1 MKTLI
6 SSDVRL
12 LANLIQEGKVVIF
25 PTETVY
31 GIGASTRSEEACLRV
46 YEIKGRPKDNP
57 LIAHFPSIKEIEK
70 VCMLGD
76 LGRKLLEKFSPGP
89 LTLILN
95 KKDKSLF
102 PKELDTLAVRI
113 PKNPVV
119 REWIELSGGP
129 ISAPSANVSG
139 RPSLTKL
146 TDVLR
151 YFEGKV
157 DGILIAEEPSYGIE
171 STVVSL
177 VGEHP
182 TLLRPGSIESEELKI
197 YLPDLVFPNPLET
210 SPVLSVSHVPL
221 SPGTKYKHYAPT
233 AQVIL
238 ASTEEFIHSLE
249 KGFDPKE
256 TAWIGFS
263 LTKKISKG
271 NVLQETN
278 EAVTKEEEDRS
289 EEFDHFSLVS
299 TNEEYASKLYAF
311 FEVCDLKK
319 IQTIICEA
327 PKPGHGSEG
336 LRNRLEKASRRK

>member
-6 SSDVRL
+6 SSDVSL

-46 YEIKGRPKDNP
+46 YEIKGRPRDNP
-57 LIAHFPSIKEIEK
+57 LIAHFHSIESIEE
-70 VCMLGD
+70 VCVLGE

-89 LTLILN
+89 LTLILP

-113 PKNPVV
+113 PKNPVI
-119 REWIELSGGP
+119 REWIRQTGGP
-129 ISAPSANVSG
+129 VSAPSANLSG

-146 TDVLR
+146 TDVVR

-157 DGILIAEEPSYGIE
+157 DGILIAEEPSFGIE

-182 TLLRPGSIESEELKI
+182 TLLRPGSIESEELKTI
-197 YLPDLVFPNPLET
+197 LPNLIIPSPFET

-221 SPGTKYKHYAPT
+221 SPGTKYKHYAPS
-233 AQVIL
+233 AQVVL
-238 ASTEEFIHSLE
+238 ASREEFIHSLE
-249 KGFDPKE
+249 VGFDPKE

-263 LTKKISKG
+263 FPEKVRKG
-271 NVLQETN
+271 NLFSKTN
-278 EAVTKEEEDRS
+278 ETVAKKREEHS
-289 EEFDHFSLVS
+289 EFDHFSLVS

-311 FEVCDLKK
+311 FEVCDLAK

-327 PKPGHGSEG
+327 PKLGRGWEG
-336 LRNRLEKASRRK
+336 LRNRLEKASRRN

>member
-31 GIGASTRSEEACLRV
+31 GIGASTKNEAACLRV

-57 LIAHFPSIKEIEK
+57 LIAHFPSIEAIEESC
-70 VCMLGD
+70 VLGN

-89 LTLILN
+89 LTLILP

-113 PKNPVV
+113 PKNPVI
-119 REWIELSGGP
+119 REWIRLTGGP
-129 ISAPSANVSG
+129 VSAPSANLSG

-146 TDVLR
+146 TDVVR

-157 DGILIAEEPSYGIE
+157 DGILIEEEPSFGIE

-182 TLLRPGSIESEELKI
+182 TLLRPGSIESEELKTL
-197 YLPDLVFPNPLET
+197 LPDLVVPNLFET
-210 SPVLSVSHVPL
+210 LPVLSVSHVPL
-221 SPGTKYKHYAPT
+221 SPGTKYKHYAPS

-238 ASTEEFIHSLE
+238 ASRDEFIHSLE
-249 KGFDPKE
+249 VGFDPKD

-263 LTKKISKG
+263 IADKLGKG
-271 NVLQETN
+271 NLFSETK
-278 EAVTKEEEDRS
+278 EAVAKSKEGLS
-289 EEFDHFSLVS
+289 KFDHFSLVS

-311 FEVCDLKK
+311 FEACDLSK
-319 IQTIICEA
+319 IQTIICET
-327 PKPGHGSEG
+327 PKLGRGWEG
-336 LRNRLEKASRRK
+336 LRNRLEKASRRN

>member
-6 SSDVRL
+6 SSDVSL

-31 GIGASTRSEEACLRV
+31 GIGASTKNEVACLRV

-57 LIAHFPSIKEIEK
+57 LIAHFPSIESIEDAC
-70 VCMLGD
+70 VLGD

-89 LTLILN
+89 LTLILS

-113 PKNPVV
+113 PKNPVI
-119 REWIELSGGP
+119 REWIRLTGGP
-129 ISAPSANVSG
+129 VSAPSANLSG

-146 TDVLR
+146 TDVVR

-157 DGILIAEEPSYGIE
+157 DGILIAEEPSFGIE

-182 TLLRPGSIESEELKI
+182 TLLRPGSIESEELKTF
-197 YLPDLVFPNPLET
+197 LPDLVVPNLFET
-210 SPVLSVSHVPL
+210 SPARSLSTVPL
-221 SPGTKYKHYAPT
+221 SPGTKYKHYAPS
-233 AQVIL
+233 AHVIL
-238 ASTEEFIHSLE
+238 ASTDEFIHSFQV
-249 KGFDPKE
+249 GFDPKE

-263 LTKKISKG
+263 CPEKVRKGKLTQDLEKTS
-271 NVLQETN
+271 
-278 EAVTKEEEDRS
+278 AKEEEGFTK
-289 EEFDHFSLVS
+289 FDHFSIVS

-311 FEVCDLKK
+311 FEACDLFN
-319 IQTIICEA
+319 IQTIVCEA
-327 PKPGHGSEG
+327 PKPGRGWEG
-336 LRNRLEKASRRK
+336 LRNRLEKAAQKK

>member
-31 GIGASTRSEEACLRV
+31 GIGASTRMEEACRRV

-57 LIAHFPSIKEIEK
+57 LIAHFHSIEAIEE
-70 VCMLGD
+70 VCVLGE
-76 LGRKLLEKFSPGP
+76 LGRKLFKKFSPGP
-89 LTLILN
+89 LTLILP

-113 PKNPVV
+113 PKNPVI
-119 REWIELSGGP
+119 RHWIELSGGP
-129 ISAPSANVSG
+129 ISAPSANLSG

-146 TDVLR
+146 TDVVR

-177 VGEHP
+177 VGENP
-182 TLLRPGSIESEELKI
+182 TLLRPGSIESEELKKLI
-197 YLPDLVFPNPLET
+197 PGLVVPHLSQT
-210 SPVLSVSHVPL
+210 SPVTSVPSVPL

-233 AQVIL
+233 AIVIL
-238 ASTEEFIHSLE
+238 ASREEFLHSLE
-249 KGFDPKE
+249 KGFDPKD

-263 LTKKISKG
+263 LQGKDREYSLAKEIQPNQGDRSADNEHFCFVT
-271 NVLQETN
+271 TN
-278 EAVTKEEEDRS
+278 ED
-289 EEFDHFSLVS
+289 
-299 TNEEYASKLYAF
+299 YASKLYAF
-311 FEVCDLKK
+311 FEACDLAK
-319 IQTIICEA
+319 IQTIICEV
-327 PKPGHGSEG
+327 PKLGTGWEG
-336 LRNRLEKASRRK
+336 LINRLEKASLRK

>member
-31 GIGASTRSEEACLRV
+31 GIGASTKNEAACLRV

-57 LIAHFPSIKEIEK
+57 LIAHFHSIESIEEVCTLSEIGK
-70 VCMLGD
+70 
-76 LGRKLLEKFSPGP
+76 KLLEKFSPGP
-89 LTLILN
+89 LTLILP

-102 PKELDTLAVRI
+102 PKDLETLAVRI
-113 PKNPVV
+113 PKNPEI
-119 REWIELSGGP
+119 REWIRLTGGP
-129 ISAPSANVSG
+129 VSAPSANLSG

-146 TDVLR
+146 ADVVR
-151 YFEGKV
+151 YFDGKV
-157 DGILIAEEPSYGIE
+157 EGILIAEEPSYGIE

-182 TLLRPGSIESEELKI
+182 SLLRPGSIESEELKTL
-197 YLPDLVFPNPLET
+197 LPDLVVPNPFES
-210 SPVLSVSHVPL
+210 SPTLSMSSVPL
-221 SPGTKYKHYAPT
+221 SPGTKYKHYAPS

-238 ASTEEFIHSLE
+238 ASTEEFIYSLE
-249 KGFDPKE
+249 TGFDSKD

-263 LTKKISKG
+263 FSQKALNGKLAQNTEKTS
-271 NVLQETN
+271 
-278 EAVTKEEEDRS
+278 TKEEEGFS
-289 EEFDHFSLVS
+289 EFDHFSIVS

-311 FEVCDLKK
+311 FESCDLSK

-327 PKPGHGSEG
+327 PKLGQGWEG
-336 LRNRLEKASRRK
+336 LRNRLEKAALKK

>member
-31 GIGASTRSEEACLRV
+31 GIGASTKNEAACLCV

-57 LIAHFPSIKEIEK
+57 LIAHFHSIESIEEVCVLSEI
-70 VCMLGD
+70 
-76 LGRKLLEKFSPGP
+76 GRKILERFSPGP
-89 LTLILN
+89 ITLILP

-102 PKELDTLAVRI
+102 PKDLDTLAVRI
-113 PKNPVV
+113 PKNPDI
-119 REWIELSGGP
+119 REWIRLTGGP
-129 ISAPSANVSG
+129 ISAPSANLSG

-146 TDVLR
+146 ADVVR
-151 YFEGKV
+151 YFDGKV

-182 TLLRPGSIESEELKI
+182 TLLRPGSIESEELKTL
-197 YLPDLVFPNPLET
+197 LPDLVVPNPLET
-210 SPVLSVSHVPL
+210 SPALSMSSVPL
-221 SPGTKYKHYAPT
+221 SPGTKYKHYAPS
-233 AQVIL
+233 AQVL
-238 ASTEEFIHSLE
+238 LVSTEEFIHSL
-249 KGFDPKE
+249 KTGFDSKD

-263 LTKKISKG
+263 LSSKEG
-271 NVLQETN
+271 KGKVLPERN
-278 EAVTKEEEDRS
+278 DAVSKEAGGFS
-289 EEFDHFSLVS
+289 EFDHFSIVS

-311 FEVCDLKK
+311 FEACDLSK

-327 PKPGHGSEG
+327 PKPGKGWEG
-336 LRNRLEKASRRK
+336 LRNRLEKAALKK

>member
-31 GIGASTRSEEACLRV
+31 GIGASTRLESACLRV

-57 LIAHFPSIKEIEK
+57 LIAHFHSIESIAA
-70 VCMLGD
+70 VCELGD
-76 LGRKLLEKFSPGP
+76 VGRALLERFSPGP
-89 LTLILN
+89 LTLILP

-119 REWIELSGGP
+119 REWIELSLGP
-129 ISAPSANVSG
+129 VSAPSANLSG

-146 TDVLR
+146 NDVLR
-151 YFEGKV
+151 YFDGVV
-157 DGILIAEEPSYGIE
+157 DGILVAEEPSFGIE

-177 VGEHP
+177 VGKTP
-182 TLLRPGSIESEELKI
+182 ALLRPGSIESNELLKI
-197 YLPDLVFPNPLET
+197 LPELWIPGPGFPKET
-210 SPVLSVSHVPL
+210 GSVPL

-233 AQVIL
+233 ARVIL
-238 ASTEEFIHSLE
+238 ASKEEFEFSLKTMNE
-249 KGFDPKE
+249 SKS

-263 LTKKISKG
+263 FDEIVLNEGKKLGNLHPIFKG
-271 NVLQETN
+271 DRFCFVSSN
-278 EAVTKEEEDRS
+278 ED
-289 EEFDHFSLVS
+289 
-299 TNEEYASKLYAF
+299 YASKLYAF
-311 FEVCDLKK
+311 FESCDFVG
-319 IQTIICEA
+319 IDTIFCEV
-327 PKPGHGSEG
+327 PKPGPGEEG
-336 LRNRLEKASRRK
+336 LRNRLEKAISS

>member
-31 GIGASTRSEEACLRV
+31 GIGASTRLESACLRV

-57 LIAHFPSIKEIEK
+57 LIAHFHSIDSIAA
-70 VCMLGD
+70 VCELGEV
-76 LGRKLLEKFSPGP
+76 GRALLERFSPGP
-89 LTLILN
+89 LTLILP

-129 ISAPSANVSG
+129 VSAPSANLSG

-146 TDVLR
+146 SDVLR
-151 YFEGKV
+151 YFDGVV
-157 DGILIAEEPSYGIE
+157 DGILIAEEPSFGIE

-177 VGEHP
+177 VGKTP
-182 TLLRPGSIESEELKI
+182 ALLRPGSIESTELLKI
-197 YLPDLVFPNPLET
+197 LPELWIPGPGPQKET
-210 SPVLSVSHVPL
+210 GSVPL

-233 AQVIL
+233 ARVIL
-238 ASTEEFIHSLE
+238 ASKEEFEFSLKTMNE
-249 KGFDPKE
+249 SKS

-263 LTKKISKG
+263 FEEIVLNEGKKLG
-271 NVLQETN
+271 NLHPIFKSDRFCFVSSN
-278 EAVTKEEEDRS
+278 ED
-289 EEFDHFSLVS
+289 
-299 TNEEYASKLYAF
+299 YASKLYAF
-311 FEVCDLKK
+311 FESCDFAG
-319 IQTIICEA
+319 IDTIFCEV
-327 PKPGHGSEG
+327 PKLGKGEEG
-336 LRNRLEKASRRK
+336 LRNRLEKAISS

>member
-31 GIGASTRSEEACLRV
+31 GIGASTKNEAACLRV
-46 YEIKGRPKDNP
+46 YVIKGRPKDNP
-57 LIAHFPSIKEIEK
+57 LIAHFPSIEAIEESC
-70 VCMLGD
+70 VLGN

-89 LTLILN
+89 LTLILP

-113 PKNPVV
+113 PKNPVI
-119 REWIELSGGP
+119 REWIRLTGGP
-129 ISAPSANVSG
+129 VSAPSANLSG

-146 TDVLR
+146 TDVVR

-157 DGILIAEEPSYGIE
+157 DGILIAEEPSFGIE

-182 TLLRPGSIESEELKI
+182 TLLRPGSIESEELKTL
-197 YLPDLVFPNPLET
+197 LPDLVVPNLFET
-210 SPVLSVSHVPL
+210 SPAQSLSTVPL

-238 ASTEEFIHSLE
+238 ASRDEFIHSLE
-249 KGFDPKE
+249 VGFDPKD
-256 TAWIGFS
+256 TAWIGFTFPEKIRKGKLAQDS
-263 LTKKISKG
+263 EKTSAKEDEGFKK
-271 NVLQETN
+271 
-278 EAVTKEEEDRS
+278 
-289 EEFDHFSLVS
+289 FDHFSLVS

-311 FEVCDLKK
+311 FEACDFAK
-319 IQTIICEA
+319 IQTIICET
-327 PKPGHGSEG
+327 PNLGRGWEG
-336 LRNRLEKASRRK
+336 LRNRLEKASRRN